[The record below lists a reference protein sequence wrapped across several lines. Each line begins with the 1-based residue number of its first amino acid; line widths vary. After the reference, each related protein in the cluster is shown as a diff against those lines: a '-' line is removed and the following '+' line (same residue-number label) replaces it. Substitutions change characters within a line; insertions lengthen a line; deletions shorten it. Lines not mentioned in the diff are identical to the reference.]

1 MLRTLLA
8 AAASIILLSA
18 CAEKRLPLAD
28 VTVIKASDGSSDGMD
43 IYAARRKAGEPVPA
57 MRGNQIVEVRSF
69 LPRTN
74 DFGNETT
81 GQELVGAKCDVSMG
95 THSASVMTPGGV
107 HVPLYGKQSPEFSV
121 RCARNGFQP
130 AMVVFRAYNKT
141 VADRRAAAAASGA
154 SAGLLGEGPELST
167 GRTINAASDDSND
180 VFQYADRPILLRPGG
195 AGEQTVQTEA
205 APASKGN
212 RTAAIKETSP
222 VAAQPQA
229 PAPQVTALTVSTSTA
244 QENTVPHRTLDR
256 DISCS
261 PWCGTSGGQAA
272 QTPSKHVPVP
282 PKVAE
287 EPKKRGLERDLSC
300 SPWCG

>member
-1 MLRTLLA
+1 MLRTVLA

-81 GQELVGAKCDVSMG
+81 GQELVGARCDVSMG

-121 RCARNGFQP
+121 RCVRNGFQP
-130 AMVVFRAYNKT
+130 AVVVFRPYNKT

-154 SAGLLGEGPELST
+154 SGGLLGALLATVVVEG
-167 GRTINAASDDSND
+167 INAASDDSND
-180 VFQYADRPILLRPGG
+180 VFQYADRPILLRPGR
-195 AGEQTVQTEA
+195 AGEQTAQTEP
-205 APASKGN
+205 APASESN
-212 RTAAIKETSP
+212 RTAATRESPP
-222 VAAQPQA
+222 VAAQPQV
-229 PAPQVTALTVSTSTA
+229 PTPQVTASTVSTSTA
-244 QENTVPHRTLDR
+244 QENTVPRRTLDR
-256 DISCS
+256 DVSCS

-287 EPKKRGLERDLSC
+287 EPKKTGLERDLSC